1 MSLEEKGARTLRIS
15 MGSPRARKARAE
27 ERSTGFPLL
36 SGFGLS
42 CGPKGRELTR
52 RPAGVEEV
60 LEDLEKAL

>member
-1 MSLEEKGARTLRIS
+1 MSLEEKGARTLRIR

-36 SGFGLS
+36 SGFGPS

-52 RPAGVEEV
+52 
-60 LEDLEKAL
+60 